1 MKSLTCL
8 IGVVSGLFFT
18 SAQAQSVD
26 SFTRLNEIPLLE
38 DDDVGLSYMP
48 TYGSDGTTVIGV
60 RVVGYSGSE
69 KEVVIPSEP
78 FGGVFGAAVDTIAL
92 YAFDNNQT
100 IESVVIPEG
109 VIIIEACAFHGC
121 TNLKKVV
128 LPKSLEKIEGY
139 AFYDCKNLEEINL
152 ENKLELIG
160 EGAFMRCSKLNA
172 LIVPE
177 SLQFLGRNSF
187 FDCPDLWHIYF
198 KGNAPYVPTLD
209 FPVTDPSWSWNTP
222 SSVFGASPAI
232 THVHYLEGTTG
243 WKETPQTWVHAP
255 WAYLDTWTLPA
266 NEPEVFVPQ
275 KMVKDGKVE
284 MTLVFGGT
292 LQSSTNLKDWE
303 PIETVSPYLV
313 SVPTA
318 DKKFYRA
325 VSSE

>member
-1 MKSLTCL
+1 MKKILFTLFLVISLNIL
-8 IGVVSGLFFT
+8 
-18 SAQAQSVD
+18 A
-26 SFTRLNEIPLLE
+26 

-78 FGGVFGAAVDTIAL
+78 FGGVFGAAVNIIAP
-92 YAFDNNQT
+92 YAFYDNQT

-109 VIIIEACAFHGC
+109 VVKIEACAFQGC
-121 TNLKKVV
+121 TNLRKIV

-139 AFYDCKNLEEINL
+139 AFYDCENLEEINF

-160 EGAFMRCSKLNA
+160 EGSFMRCNKLNA
-172 LIVPE
+172 LVVPG

-187 FDCPDLWHIYF
+187 FDCSGLWHIYF

-209 FPVTDPSWSWNTP
+209 FPVTDTGWSWCTP
-222 SSVFGASPAI
+222 SSVFGAMPAI

-243 WKETPQTWVHAP
+243 WEETPQTWVRSP
-255 WAYLDTWTLPA
+255 WAYLDTWTLPGD
-266 NEPEVFVPQ
+266 EPEVFVPQ
-275 KMVKDGKVE
+275 KTVKDGKLE
-284 MTLVFGGT
+284 MTLVFGGA

-303 PIETVSPYLV
+303 PVETASPYLV

-325 VSSE
+325 VSLE